1 MASGV
6 RADGTVSAGSRPSR
20 VGGIRIHRLG
30 GESLLYAPERGV
42 AHALNGSAAAIWE
55 LCDGGRTVREI
66 TEELARCVARD
77 ASELAPDVI
86 LGVARLVELG
96 LVQLV

>member
-42 AHALNGSAAAIWE
+42 AHALFILKLQIAGS
-55 LCDGGRTVREI
+55 
-66 TEELARCVARD
+66 CVM
-77 ASELAPDVI
+77 
-86 LGVARLVELG
+86 GVAPCGRLPRNWRGASLAMRPSWP
-96 LVQLV
+96 LT